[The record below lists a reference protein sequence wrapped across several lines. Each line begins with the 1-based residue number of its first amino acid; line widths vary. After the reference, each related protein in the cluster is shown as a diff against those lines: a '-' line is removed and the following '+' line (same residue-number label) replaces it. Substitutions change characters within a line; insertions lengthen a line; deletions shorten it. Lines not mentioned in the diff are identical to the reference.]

1 MDRILFASNLR
12 RGLLAACLIFWTIE
26 AGAHGGV
33 VFEDDVCVIKIGF
46 LTAHFT
52 IYQPE
57 TRASQ
62 EYCEAIP
69 DVTATIFVL
78 DYLHDSMKE
87 MPVEF
92 RIIKDV
98 EELGVF
104 ARWEDV
110 ARIDTIDRDTVFYRQ
125 PTKESDSVLTVDYEF
140 DQAGDYIGIVTAYHP
155 TLDKTYRAVFPFR
168 VGGADYG
175 NLPFFL
181 VLAALAQF
189 GYWLSNGTLARWRAK
204 LSRA

>member
-1 MDRILFASNLR
+1 MFASNLH
-12 RGLLAACLIFWTIE
+12 RGLLVAFLILWTIE

-33 VFEDDVCVIKIGF
+33 MFEEDVCVIKIGF

-69 DVTATIFVL
+69 DVAATIFVL
-78 DYLHDSMKE
+78 DYLHDSMRE

-104 ARWEDV
+104 A
-110 ARIDTIDRDTVFYRQ
+110 
-125 PTKESDSVLTVDYEF
+125 
-140 DQAGDYIGIVTAYHP
+140 
-155 TLDKTYRAVFPFR
+155 
-168 VGGADYG
+168 
-175 NLPFFL
+175 
-181 VLAALAQF
+181 
-189 GYWLSNGTLARWRAK
+189 
-204 LSRA
+204 